1 MPCLSGLCPVRR
13 LHGPI
18 VPTARLPGRVAA
30 TYPRPVPA
38 SRPSDG
44 PVSGVLLTPGAGS
57 DRDHPGLVALEER
70 LSPLPVERID
80 FGYRTAGRRFP
91 DRAPVLLGEVR
102 DGVARMADARGVD
115 PPRLVLGGRS
125 MGGRMCSMAVAEG
138 LPAAGLVL
146 VCYPLHPPKKPENL
160 RVDHFGDLHVPCLF
174 VSGDRDEFGAPDEF
188 DAHLGAI
195 PGPVTV
201 VRLPGK
207 RHDLR
212 GADEAV
218 CDAVADWMTGLHG

>member
-1 MPCLSGLCPVRR
+1 M
-13 LHGPI
+13 
-18 VPTARLPGRVAA
+18 
-30 TYPRPVPA
+30 PA
-38 SRPSDG
+38 SRPPDG
-44 PVSGVLLTPGAGS
+44 PVSGVLLTPGSGS

-70 LSPLPVERID
+70 LSPLPVERMD

-102 DGVARMADARGVD
+102 DGVARMADERGVD
-115 PPRLVLGGRS
+115 PARLVVGGRS

-218 CDAVADWMTGLHG
+218 CDAVADWLAGLHV

>member
-102 DGVARMADARGVD
+102 DGVARMADERGVD
-115 PPRLVLGGRS
+115 PARLVLGGRS

-138 LPAAGLVL
+138 LYDELRAAGVDVLLDDRDGRPGVKFADAELVGI
-146 VCYPLHPPKKPENL
+146 PL
-160 RVDHFGDLHVPCLF
+160 RVTIGPRGLESGALEVTTRADGERTDVPVDQVATHV
-174 VSGDRDEFGAPDEF
+174 V
-188 DAHLGAI
+188 
-195 PGPVTV
+195 
-201 VRLPGK
+201 
-207 RHDLR
+207 
-212 GADEAV
+212 
-218 CDAVADWMTGLHG
+218 DAVTAGRVGGR